1 MEEQEV
7 GFESKAQVE
16 CLLRRL
22 KVGVVTRPRLE
33 HEVMIAHGFAEREVC
48 GAVHGHGQHTRFI
61 GEDAGRTVALVHV
74 EVEHGHALKPEGRDG
89 VEGAHGEIVEHAIA

>member
-16 CLLRRL
+16 PLSRRL
-22 KVGVVTRPRLE
+22 KVGVITRPGLE
-33 HEVMIAHGFAEREVC
+33 HEVMVAHGFAEREVR

-61 GEDAGRTVALVHV
+61 GEDAGRAVTLVHV
-74 EVEHGHALKPEGRDG
+74 EIEHSHAVNSKGGDG
-89 VEGAHGEIVEHAIA
+89 MDGAHGEVVEHAIT